1 MKQVLVDTDV
11 IIDYTKGKDDALARL
26 FELQS
31 KGEIELYITPV
42 NIAEF
47 LNDTALKNLEKQNK
61 AQDFLR
67 LFSVCD
73 LTSVIGVVAGGYLQ
87 KKTISYLGDALIAAA
102 CTEHRLV
109 LMTRNRRH
117 FSFVSGLIF
126 YEPVN

>member
-1 MKQVLVDTDV
+1 MKHVLVDTDV
-11 IIDYTKGKDDALARL
+11 LIDYTKGKDDALAGL

-47 LNDTALKNLEKQNK
+47 LNDTALKTAEKQKK

-73 LTSVIGVVAGGYLQ
+73 LTSAMGVAAGAYLR
-87 KKTISYLGDALIAAA
+87 KKTVSYLGDAMIAAA
-102 CTEHRLV
+102 CTESHLL

-117 FSFVSGLIF
+117 FSRIPGLTF
-126 YEPVN
+126 YERLN